1 MLYTTPLTLKFF
13 FSRLS
18 SIRTW
23 NNIEIVPGRS
33 FYPTDIDKYYNY
45 WDIRVNAKSF
55 LYKQV

>member
-1 MLYTTPLTLKFF
+1 MIFDIIIFLFF
-13 FSRLS
+13 RLS
-18 SIRTW
+18 TIRTW

-45 WDIRVNAKSF
+45 WDIRVNARSF